1 MKRFFLTIVSCAMI
15 ALGATSCCNCD
26 KECPQKDKCEKTEM
40 MEHHGPKH
48 HKGHHDGKNR
58 HHDGRKGGADFHGP
72 KKECNW
78 SPEQKE
84 MFEKWMKFDSLSV
97 EEQKALLKER
107 KAMIDKREAE
117 FAAKKAEMEQKWADF
132 DNLSVEEQ
140 KKLIEW
146 KSFGPKK
153 GGFKGPGMF
162 GCPPMKNCPKQCP
175 DQPEDDK

>member
-1 MKRFFLTIVSCAMI
+1 MI

-26 KECPQKDKCEKTEM
+26 KECPQKDKCEKSEM

-84 MFEKWMKFDSLSV
+84 MFEKWMKFDSLSTD
-97 EEQKALLKER
+97 EQKALLKER
-107 KAMIDKREAE
+107 KAMIDKREADW
-117 FAAKKAEMEQKWADF
+117 AAKKAEMEQKKAEMEQKWANF
-132 DNLSVEEQ
+132 DNLSIEEQ
-140 KKLIEW
+140 KQLIEW
-146 KSFGPKK
+146 KSFCPKKGKFGHPDKCRGPKK
-153 GGFKGPGMF
+153 DCFKE
-162 GCPPMKNCPKQCP
+162 CPT
-175 DQPEDDK
+175 EE